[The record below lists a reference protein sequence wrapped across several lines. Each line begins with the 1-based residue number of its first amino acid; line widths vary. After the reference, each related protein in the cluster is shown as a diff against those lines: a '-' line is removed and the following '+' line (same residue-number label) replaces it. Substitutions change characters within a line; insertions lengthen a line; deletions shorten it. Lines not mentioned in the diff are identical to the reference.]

1 MNDRAMPT
9 ASVMNGPGESQID
22 RLGQWLRQAL
32 EAEERDGQSL
42 AIKCRSVALLAIAIL
57 LSFVVPFPG
66 VLYYLG
72 LLSVFMLLGLADAWL
87 TLRGRRR
94 FWHGYA
100 FAALD
105 FALVTFTVLY
115 PNPFVTP
122 DVTPQL
128 NLQSGKFVYFFI
140 PLGILAFS
148 YRPNMMLFGGI
159 AGALTWVIGILW
171 IVMLPETK
179 IWLSEGLSPDQVVEA
194 VSDPTYVDM
203 GMRLREIVI
212 FLIVAASLAVTVA
225 RSRRLVLNQV
235 ASERE
240 RGNLARYFPPNM
252 VDQLSQADSPL
263 SQVREQKVAV
273 LFADLVGFTRWSE
286 KRSPTEVISFLREVH
301 VRLERA
307 IFEHG
312 GTLDKFMGDGVMA
325 TFGTPEA
332 GPHDAANALRSLRAI
347 LESFEDWNGER
358 VARGEDPVRISVG
371 LHYGTVVTG
380 DIGPERRLEF
390 AVLGDAVN
398 LASRLERL
406 TRSVKCRAVVSD
418 ITLRA
423 VRSVE
428 TKDVAGKLSAG
439 LTKGPVEDIRGRQES
454 VRIWTL

>member
-9 ASVMNGPGESQID
+9 ASVLSAPGESQID
-22 RLGQWLRQAL
+22 RLGQWLRKAL
-32 EAEERDGQSL
+32 ETEERDGQLL
-42 AIKCRSVALLAIAIL
+42 AIKCRSVAVVAIAVL
-57 LSFVVPFPG
+57 LGLVVPFPQ
-66 VLYYLG
+66 VLYYFGLLAVFMALG
-72 LLSVFMLLGLADAWL
+72 LLDGWL
-87 TLRGRRR
+87 TVNGRRR
-94 FWHGYA
+94 FWHGYV

-105 FALVTFTVLY
+105 FALMTFTILY
-115 PNPFVTP
+115 PNPFITP
-122 DVTPQL
+122 DHTPQL

-159 AGALTWVIGILW
+159 AGALAWTVGIIW

-179 IWLSEGLSPDQVVEA
+179 IWLEEGLSPEQIIQA
-194 VSDPTYVDM
+194 VSEPTYVDM
-203 GMRLREIVI
+203 GMRLRELVI
-212 FLIVAASLAVTVA
+212 FLIVAASLAITVA
-225 RSRRLVLNQV
+225 RSRRLVMNQV
-235 ASERE
+235 ASERQ
-240 RGNLARYFPPNM
+240 RVNLSRYFPPNM
-252 VDQLSQADSPL
+252 VDQLAQADSPL
-263 SQVREQKVAV
+263 THVREQNVAV

-286 KRSPTEVISFLREVH
+286 KRTPTEVIDFLRQVH

-312 GTLDKFMGDGVMA
+312 GTLDKFMGDGIMA

-332 GPHDAANALRSLRAI
+332 GKHDAANALRSLRSI
-347 LESFEDWNGER
+347 VRSFEDWNAER
-358 VARGEDPVRISVG
+358 LEQGLSPVRISIG

-406 TRSVKCRAVVSD
+406 TRRVDCLAVVSD
-418 ITLRA
+418 TTLRA
-423 VRSVE
+423 VRRSEKKSVANDLTSE
-428 TKDVAGKLSAG
+428 F
-439 LTKGPVEDIRGRQES
+439 TKGSLEDIRGRQGS